1 MKVIP
6 ETRTE
11 FDIYVFIRNGVN
23 LLRDKIKDAQFC
35 KSI

>member
-11 FDIYVFIRNGVN
+11 FDIYVFTSTN
-23 LLRDKIKDAQFC
+23 LLMHFFFSCI
-35 KSI
+35 S